1 MEAIAVSTNSEME
14 DEPPLGADELL
25 DALLRDSP
33 APPETESSK
42 NDAAVDEIGSA
53 KKSPEEFHPD
63 PEAGL
68 EVAGPPEV
76 SPDVPGVTPAPA
88 EPEPP
93 SPPAVAEA
101 PAAVEEGATTAPG
114 ELVIRVEVPA
124 DAKPGQQLRVT
135 LPSGKQALVA
145 VPAQAAPGTCLR
157 VTVRVD
163 DDAGGDDEAA
173 APAAAPA
180 DEAPAPP
187 PAATGDAD
195 ARRLTARCRRR
206 PTVAPPPGSAPPV
219 AASASPKPLFSFAPP
234 ANAPAMER
242 ETSSGTADAL
252 AALAALS
259 AADDEG
265 ADGGP
270 LWVSCD
276 ECGKW
281 RRVAELPPADGLPWT
296 CAMNLDDAHNA
307 CSIPQELPD
316 DEVDRQMARYHARQA
331 SAGALMGGAASIM
344 GGAEP
349 LDRPIVLEAARALR
363 RRRRMRRGLRRR
375 RRRRRSAPTAA
386 RCASTRSKP
395 SSSAAEG

>member
-1 MEAIAVSTNSEME
+1 MTPL
-14 DEPPLGADELL
+14 DETDPDDPRGHASATCGARAFPL
-25 DALLRDSP
+25 RP
-33 APPETESSK
+33 RWPK
-42 NDAAVDEIGSA
+42 R
-53 KKSPEEFHPD
+53 
-63 PEAGL
+63 
-68 EVAGPPEV
+68 
-76 SPDVPGVTPAPA
+76 
-88 EPEPP
+88 
-93 SPPAVAEA
+93 

-163 DDAGGDDEAA
+163 DDADDEAD

-180 DEAPAPP
+180 ADDEAPSPP

-195 ARRLTARCRRR
+195 APPSDGAT
-206 PTVAPPPGSAPPV
+206 PPPSDGATPPPAAGAPASPV
-219 AASASPKPLFSFAPP
+219 ASASPKPLFSFAPP

-259 AADDEG
+259 AAGDEG

-296 CAMNLDDAHNA
+296 CAMNLDEAHNA

-316 DEVDRQMARYHARQA
+316 DEVDRQMARYHARQS

-349 LDRPIVLEAARALR
+349 LDRPIVLEAAAGFAAPAADAPGFAAPPSATAAGADGGAVRLHPLEAQLFGGGGVTSAQPKPAPRPKPPPR
-363 RRRRMRRGLRRR
+363 RR
-375 RRRRRSAPTAA
+375 A
-386 RCASTRSKP
+386 
-395 SSSAAEG
+395 